1 MSARGF
7 ALRVARHAW
16 AGALISFTI
25 RHFSWALPLKKTYAD
40 ADVVAFFHPAPSY
53 DPHILIVPRRRAR
66 TVFAL
71 PEPCFRAVLRV
82 GAVLARQYE
91 TPLQLRIN
99 GGIRQE
105 VAQAHFHLCPR
116 GTLKARRVE
125 NYPAALAHARGARWF
140 SLVVPLDGRTG
151 GAEGICIERA

>member
-7 ALRVARHAW
+7 ALRVARRAW
-16 AGALISFTI
+16 AGALISFAI
-25 RHFSWALPLKKTYAD
+25 RHFSWALPLRKICAD

-71 PEPCFRAVLRV
+71 PEPCFRAALRV

-91 TPLQLRIN
+91 APLQLRIN
-99 GGIRQE
+99 GGDRQE
-105 VAQAHFHLCPR
+105 VAQAHFHLCPC
-116 GTLKARRVE
+116 GTLNARRMGS
-125 NYPAALAHARGARWF
+125 YPAALAHARGARWF
-140 SLVVPLDGRTG
+140 SLIVPIDGRTG
-151 GAEGICIERA
+151 GAKGIFIERD